1 MEAPRPPA
9 AEAGADD
16 GAGEVI
22 ASAAAFGTFGEL
34 LQGALPDGT
43 DFLVTLPIAR
53 WSTAHFLFDPAA
65 AAVHA
70 CPADRSK
77 SRRLAEMMLDRYRS
91 PGGGVLRLVG
101 ELPVGK
107 GLASSSADLVAT
119 ARAVGRAL
127 GVDPGP
133 AEIED
138 LLRPIEPS
146 DGVMYP
152 GVVAFHHREVRL
164 RVQLGHL
171 PPLTVVSIDEGGEVE
186 TVGFNRRPKDYSVQD
201 KLTYERLLSEVSAA
215 IRQGDA
221 ATIGQVA
228 TQSACMNQRL
238 CPKRTLKQMLAVCEA
253 VDGLGVVAAHSGTVL
268 GILLSDTVPDHEGRL
283 EKARLACSELAETVC
298 VDRCLPTDGDTPA
311 MRFGYLSAECGVPDP
326 AKRWAAESQTMPGF
340 GIVRSTRV
348 VED

>member
-1 MEAPRPPA
+1 MESPQLPA
-9 AEAGADD
+9 AQARANGAVGEASG
-16 GAGEVI
+16 
-22 ASAAAFGTFGEL
+22 SATAFGTFGEL
-34 LQGALPDGT
+34 LQGMLPDGT

-53 WSTAHFLFDPAA
+53 WSTAHFLFDPDA

-70 CPADRSK
+70 RPADRSK
-77 SRRLAEMMLDRYRS
+77 SRRLAEMMLERYRI
-91 PGGGVLRLVG
+91 PGGGVLRLYG

-127 GVDPGP
+127 GVHPEP

-152 GVVAFHHREVRL
+152 GVVVFHHREVRL
-164 RVQLGHL
+164 RVRLGQL

-186 TVGFNRRPKDYSVQD
+186 TVGFNRRPKNYSVQD
-201 KLTYERLLSEVSAA
+201 KLTYERLLTELSAA

-221 ATIGQVA
+221 AAIGQVA
-228 TQSACMNQRL
+228 TRSAWMNQRL
-238 CPKRTLKQMLAVCEA
+238 CPKRTLEQMLAVCEA

-268 GILLSDTVPDHEGRL
+268 GLLLSNTASDHHGRL
-283 EKARLACSELAETVC
+283 EKARLACSELAETVW
-298 VDRCLPTDGDTPA
+298 VDRCLPTGGDTPTA
-311 MRFGYLSAECGVPDP
+311 EFGYLSANCGL
-326 AKRWAAESQTMPGF
+326 G
-340 GIVRSTRV
+340 
-348 VED
+348 